1 METFRLTDIV
11 YSDDGKKI
19 SYQYKVSDK
28 IKKYFNFKNKYYV
41 KYDKDV
47 SDTPFSISVIPLL
60 ANIMPISWFVGFD
73 VYIDEVDNTFF
84 ESLQELKKQF
94 SKFHPDKEIKGT
106 LHTGKKTKNT
116 FPENNSSLLFSGG
129 LDSFESLTRNLNK
142 KPYLISIHG
151 ADVAIEDTLR
161 WNIFKDF
168 NEKESI
174 LDKSKLLYIES
185 NLRDFYTYKIELL
198 VDLSWWGTVQHG
210 MALLGVLA
218 PLSYKFSIKDINIA
232 SSATNEVAY
241 SWGSTPAIDE
251 NMKWANTKV
260 THDGYHLRRT
270 DKIDNV
276 VEFVKQT
283 GTHINLR
290 VCYSELRNGANCNI
304 CHKCQRT
311 MLGLILSGA
320 NPEEYG
326 FNTPPNLY
334 DLIFKNFGEEAV
346 MTKGLKYQWT
356 CLQDKAKESLST
368 FYVLENKEKELKSL
382 ELFIDLNLDDI
393 VNKNAKKVKSEKR
406 IKFIL
411 RNKLPFF
418 YNIYKKLRY

>member
-11 YSDDGKKI
+11 LSENNTKI
-19 SYQYKVSDK
+19 LYQYEVSDK
-28 IKKYFNFKNKYYV
+28 IKKYFNLNNKYYV

-47 SDTPFSISVIPLL
+47 STTPKSIIVIPLL

-73 VYIDEVDNTFF
+73 VYVDEIDETFF

-106 LHTGKKTKNT
+106 LHVDKKIKNT

-129 LDSFESLTRNLNK
+129 LDSFESLTRNLSK

-151 ADVAIEDTLR
+151 ADVAIDDIHR
-161 WNIFKDF
+161 WNTFKEF
-168 NEKESI
+168 NEKEAI

-210 MALLGVLA
+210 MALLGVIA
-218 PLSYKFSIKDINIA
+218 PLSHKFSIKDINIA
-232 SSATNEVAY
+232 SSATNEVSY
-241 SWGSTPAIDE
+241 SWGSTPNIDE

-276 VEFVKQT
+276 VNFVKHS
-283 GTHINLR
+283 GTNINLR
-290 VCYSELRNGANCNI
+290 VCYSELRNGANCNK

-311 MLGLILSGA
+311 MFGLILSGA

-326 FNTPPNLY
+326 FETPDNLY
-334 DLIFKNFGEEAV
+334 DLIIKNFGEEAV

-356 CLQDKAKESLST
+356 CLQDKARESLST
-368 FYVLENKEKELKSL
+368 FYVLKDKESELKSI
-382 ELFIDLNLDDI
+382 ESFIDLNLDEI
-393 VNKNAKKVKSEKR
+393 VNKNAKKVKSEKK